1 MKLAWKAGGAA
12 HEGAINPV
20 RAATGSVYIERGIPA
35 SRAACYAIGMS
46 AWTSTGRLITA
57 HRDVKDSVVELFAD
71 EEA

>member
-1 MKLAWKAGGAA
+1 MKLAWKAGPITYEYAMG
-12 HEGAINPV
+12 PV
-20 RAATGSVYIERGIPA
+20 KAATGSAHTERGIPA

-57 HRDVKDSVVELFAD
+57 HRDVKDDVMELFTG